1 MYREKFHYYKIYKPY
16 GVLSQFTD
24 KDDRSTLKQLF
35 NFPENVY
42 PIGRL
47 DMDSE
52 GLLLLT
58 DDKSLTDFLLNPVNK
73 HRREYLVQVE
83 GLPQK
88 SDLEKLAGG
97 VVINGKKTL
106 SAGVEII
113 SEPVLPPRIPSV
125 RFRKNVTDSWI
136 KIILTEGR
144 NRQVRRMTAAIG
156 FPTLRLV
163 RIRIENINL
172 ENMRPGEV
180 RELSYEEIME
190 LERIKRR

>member
-1 MYREKFHYYKIYKPY
+1 MSREKYHYFKIYKPY

-24 KDDRSTLKQLF
+24 KDGRSTLKQF

-58 DDKSLTDFLLNPVNK
+58 DDKSLTDFLLNPVYK
-73 HRREYLVQVE
+73 HRREYFVQIE

-88 SDLEKLAGG
+88 SDLEKLASGI
-97 VVINGKKTL
+97 VINGKKTL
-106 SAGVEII
+106 PARAEII
-113 SEPVLPPRIPSV
+113 SEPVLPPRMPPI

-136 KIILTEGR
+136 KIILNEGR
-144 NRQVRRMTAAIG
+144 NRQVRKMTAAIG

-163 RIRIENINL
+163 RIGIENICL
-172 ENMRPGEV
+172 ENMLPGEV
-180 RELSYEEIME
+180 RVLSSEETAE